1 MTETIREGAL
11 GASHPPTIPVLRPLL
26 PDAKAIAPY
35 LERIDAARIY
45 SNFGP
50 LADEFQARLAQRLS
64 VAPECALA
72 TSCGT
77 SGLIAAI
84 LALAPL
90 GDERRR
96 LAVMPSFT
104 FAATPV
110 AAERCGLR
118 PYFADIDPVSWALDP
133 ERLLKCPVLDRTAV
147 VIPVAPFGRPLPQAD
162 WLAFEERTGIP
173 VVFDSAAAFAVTEQD
188 PARHIGRIPSV
199 FSFHATKSFGIGEG
213 GGVVC
218 ADPERMRKMRTAVNF
233 GFYGARDSLMPS
245 LNGKMNEYSAAV
257 GLAALDQWEAKLAA
271 IDRTASLYRARF
283 AEAGLAERF
292 LSWPDIDGSYALLR
306 AADRNERD
314 ALMGAFD
321 NGGIEYRLW
330 YGEGCHKQTY
340 FAAAERGG
348 LPVTKA
354 VGANLLGIPTAPD
367 LSEASILRVVRAAVA
382 VVGKD
387 QNSGLREQRDDAPGN
402 IRNSV

>member
-35 LERIDAARIY
+35 LERIDASRIY

-50 LADEFQARLAQRLS
+50 LADEFQGRIAQRLS
-64 VAPECALA
+64 VEPEFALA

-133 ERLLKCPVLDRTAV
+133 ERLLQCPVLDRTAV
-147 VIPVAPFGRPLPQAD
+147 VIPVAPFGRPLPQSD
-162 WLAFEERTGIP
+162 WLAFEESTGIP
-173 VVFDSAAAFAVTEQD
+173 VVFDSAAAFAVTELD
-188 PARHIGRIPSV
+188 PASHIGRIPCV
-199 FSFHATKSFGIGEG
+199 FSFQATKSFGIGEG

-257 GLAALDQWEAKLAA
+257 ALAALDQWAAKLAA
-271 IDRTASLYRARF
+271 IGRTTSLYRARF

-306 AADRNERD
+306 AADNNERD

-321 NGGIEYRLW
+321 NGGVEYRLW
-330 YGEGCHKQTY
+330 YGEGVHRQTH
-340 FAAAERGG
+340 FAGAEREE
-348 LPVTKA
+348 LPVTDA
-354 VGANLLGIPTAPD
+354 ISGNLVGIPTAPD
-367 LSEASILRVVRAAVA
+367 LSDDSILRVVRAAASVNGRIPA
-382 VVGKD
+382 EALRGK
-387 QNSGLREQRDDAPGN
+387 GTA
-402 IRNSV
+402 

>member
-1 MTETIREGAL
+1 MTEIVREGAL
-11 GASHPPTIPVLRPLL
+11 GASHPAAIPVLRPLL

-35 LERIDAARIY
+35 LEKIDASRIY

-50 LADEFQARLAQRLS
+50 LADEFQGRLAQSLG
-64 VAPECALA
+64 VAPDFALA

-84 LALAPL
+84 LALAPS
-90 GDERRR
+90 GDGRRR

-104 FAATPV
+104 FAATAV

-118 PYFADIDPVSWALDP
+118 PYFADIDPVTWALDP

-147 VIPVAPFGRPLPQAD
+147 VIPVAPFGRPLPQSD
-162 WLAFEERTGIP
+162 WLAFEERTRIP
-173 VVFDSAAAFAVTEQD
+173 VVFDSAAAFAVTEQN
-188 PARHIGRIPSV
+188 PASHIGRIPSV
-199 FSFHATKSFGIGEG
+199 FSFQATKSFGVGEG

-218 ADPERMRKMRTAVNF
+218 ADPERMRKMRTAINF

-257 GLAALDQWEAKLAA
+257 GLAAFDRWETKLAA
-271 IDRTASLYRARF
+271 IGRVASLYRARF

-292 LSWPDIDGSYALLR
+292 LTWPEIDGSYALLR
-306 AADRNERD
+306 AADRGERE

-321 NGGIEYRLW
+321 KDGVEYRLW
-330 YGEGCHKQTY
+330 YGEGVHRQTH
-340 FAAAERGG
+340 FAESEHEELLRTEEICG
-348 LPVTKA
+348 
-354 VGANLLGIPTAPD
+354 NLIGIPVAPD
-367 LSEASILRVVRAAVA
+367 LSEDSILRVVRAATSVSGRIP
-382 VVGKD
+382 VE
-387 QNSGLREQRDDAPGN
+387 GLRRKGTA
-402 IRNSV
+402 